1 MPSNASASTNQ
12 PMITNSAKVP
22 PKQRCAIYTRSSTV
36 AGSNN
41 AFHTVNAQFTACAE
55 YIGSQVGR
63 GWRLV
68 DALYEDRGYSGSH
81 LRRPGLQALLADI
94 KYGLIDVFV
103 VYRLDRLTRSLS
115 DFQQLMTLFTDHNVS
130 LVSLTQEIDMSHYV
144 GRLATNILMSF
155 AEFEREMIGQRVKE
169 KRASTLAKGL
179 WQGTSSPLSY
189 VIKHDR
195 LVVEAAESDIV
206 LEIFTRYA
214 NKESVTHLLKD
225 LKKRGVKTKQ
235 WRTREGKLRGGK
247 DFNRN
252 AIYVLLKNRVYL
264 GEVFY
269 DGAWRSGSHEPIIG
283 DELWGQVEALLS
295 ARSRRGESKA
305 TVDNDTIFLLKGRVF
320 GVDGR
325 AMSPWLS
332 SAHNGKK
339 YAYYIP
345 QREIAEGAG
354 ASGLP
359 RLQARNLNDQVWD
372 YFRRSLADPQF
383 MIDHLPDALTSAPV
397 FDAALIV
404 RRLANLEGMSE
415 TLFPETQKRVLQL
428 LVARVTLHLDHLK
441 IDLSLDG
448 FMVLLYELLEDQPN
462 LVAEYRKLYAAARM
476 GGPA

>member
-1 MPSNASASTNQ
+1 
-12 PMITNSAKVP
+12 MITNSAKDAQ
-22 PKQRCAIYTRSSTV
+22 KQRCAIYTRSSTE
-36 AGSNN
+36 AGSNS

-81 LRRPGLQALLADI
+81 LRRPGLQSVLADI
-94 KYGLIDVFV
+94 RYGLIDVLV

-115 DFQQLMTLFTDHNVS
+115 DFQQLMALFNDHNVS
-130 LVSLTQEIDMSHYV
+130 LVSLTQEVDMSHYV
-144 GRLATNILMSF
+144 GRLATNVLMSF

-179 WQGTSSPLSY
+179 WQGTSSPLGY

-195 LVVEAAESDIV
+195 LVVEPTESGIV
-206 LEIFTRYA
+206 REIFTRYA
-214 NKESVTHLLKD
+214 NNESVTHLLKD
-225 LKKRGVKTKQ
+225 LNQRGVKTKQ

-247 DFNRN
+247 AFNRN

-264 GEVFY
+264 GEVYY
-269 DGAWRSGSHEPIIG
+269 DGAWRRGSHEPIIDG
-283 DELWGQVEALLS
+283 ALWAQVEALLS

-305 TVDNDTIFLLKGRVF
+305 TADNDTIFLLKGRVF
-320 GVDGR
+320 GADGR

-332 SAHNGKK
+332 SAHNGRK

-372 YFRRSLADPQF
+372 FLRRSLVEPQF
-383 MIDHLPDALTSAPV
+383 LIDHLPDALTSAPA
-397 FDAALIV
+397 FDAGLIV
-404 RRLANLEGMSE
+404 QRLANLEGLSE
-415 TLFPETQKRVLQL
+415 TLFPVNQKRILQL
-428 LVARVTLHLDHLK
+428 LVDRVTVHLDRLQ
-441 IDLSLDG
+441 IDLSFDG
-448 FMVLLYELLEDQPN
+448 FMTLVYELLADHPN
-462 LVAEYRKLYAAARM
+462 LVAEYRKLYAAAKM